1 MTRQGLNLCTDDDA
15 PPADRSTY
23 AAGPYAGDLADASP
37 DASPP
42 PPWLRGGSTWGD
54 WYRRKAPQLRVSAAA
69 YGILLCLMVCDLYFG
84 REIPG
89 AVALGMIPPAFAAL
103 LPPWATARLAGATM
117 VAAGVLTLHHND
129 TGSGSRVIHLSVVAG
144 LCVVGVWAS
153 ATRVRHTVQLGKAR
167 SATLI
172 LQRTVLEPIPA
183 DLPGYEVSALY
194 LPADVDTKV
203 GGDMF
208 AVVRSRHGMRVLM
221 GDVRGKGVGAI
232 ATAATLMACFREAA
246 HYEPSLPGLA
256 ARLEERIAQLDE
268 ERAGP
273 ADERFATAVLF
284 AFDEP
289 NHLRMLSCGHTPPVH
304 LRAGRAVELE
314 LPISAPPL
322 GTAGLYD
329 DLEYAE
335 YRVSYVPGDVL
346 VVVTDGV
353 TEARDQAGRFYPFGE
368 RLARWA
374 HYGSQR
380 LAHELITD
388 VTIHT
393 GGRLEDD
400 AAVLVVRRSP
410 VPEPFDDRD
419 QVRKVA

>member
-1 MTRQGLNLCTDDDA
+1 MEER
-15 PPADRSTY
+15 
-23 AAGPYAGDLADASP
+23 ADAAPSA
-37 DASPP
+37 DPP
-42 PPWLRGGSTWGD
+42 IPRAWP
-54 WYRRKAPQLRVSAAA
+54 ALRVSAAA
-69 YGILLCLMVCDLYFG
+69 YLLLAVLFLTDALLDASV
-84 REIPG
+84 PG
-89 AVALGMIPPAFAAL
+89 AVMLGIVAPAFAAL
-103 LPPWATARLAGATM
+103 CPPAATIRLAAVST
-117 VAAGVLTLHHND
+117 VLAAVLVGCFED
-129 TGSGSRVIHLSVVAG
+129 TAPAVKAIHLGV
-144 LCVVGVWAS
+144 VVGLGAVAS
-153 ATRVRHTVQLGKAR
+153 WGSVTRARHGLQLGRAR

-194 LPADVDTKV
+194 LPADTETRV

-232 ATAATLMACFREAA
+232 TTAATLMACFREAA

-256 ARLEERIAQLDE
+256 ARLEERIAQIDE

-304 LRAGRAVELE
+304 MRAGRAVELE
-314 LPISAPPL
+314 LPINAPPL
-322 GTAGLYD
+322 GTAALYD
-329 DLEYAE
+329 EIEYAE

-353 TEARDQAGRFYPFGE
+353 TEARDQAGGFYPFGE

-374 HYGSQR
+374 HHGSQR
-380 LAHELITD
+380 IAHELITD

-393 GGRLEDD
+393 GGMMHDD
-400 AAVLVVRRSP
+400 AAVLVVRRSAPADP
-410 VPEPFDDRD
+410 VS
-419 QVRKVA
+419 KAA